1 MTHLAGRRALV
12 TGGARGIGAA
22 IVRRLAS
29 DGAAVAFTYTA
40 SAAESEKLVA
50 EVAAGGGTAFAL
62 RADAG
67 DPEQVA
73 ASVEETVSQLGG
85 LDILVNNAGVG
96 VLGDAESFPLEEFD
110 RMVAV
115 NVRGVFVAIKA
126 ALPHLGDGGRIINI
140 GSVYADRLAIPGL
153 AVYAMTKGA
162 VSALT
167 RGLTRELAPRGIT
180 INNVQPG
187 PTATDMNPSEGEY
200 ADASRSFIALG
211 RYGQPTEVAGVVS
224 YLASPESGFVTGATW
239 NIDGGYT
246 AA

>member
-1 MTHLAGRRALV
+1 MITRKPTFINRDRYQRETDDDMTHLAGRRALV

-22 IVRRLAS
+22 IVRRLAA
-29 DGAAVAFTYTA
+29 DGAAVAFTYSS

-50 EVAAGGGTAFAL
+50 EIAADGGTAFAL

-67 DPEQVA
+67 DPQQVA

-96 VLGDAESFPLEEFD
+96 VLGDAESLPLEEFD

-115 NVRGVFVAIKA
+115 NVRGVFVAITA
-126 ALPHLGDGGRIINI
+126 AVPHLGDGGRIINI

-162 VSALT
+162 VS
-167 RGLTRELAPRGIT
+167 
-180 INNVQPG
+180 
-187 PTATDMNPSEGEY
+187 
-200 ADASRSFIALG
+200 
-211 RYGQPTEVAGVVS
+211 
-224 YLASPESGFVTGATW
+224 
-239 NIDGGYT
+239 
-246 AA
+246 